1 MPAAPDRHRS
11 PFAWWAV
18 AAWLALWQLAA
29 WALRSSLLLPGPVDV
44 VLRLAQLIPTAA
56 FWSRVGFSLLRIA
69 AGLALGAAVGS
80 VAAAAGARWRRA
92 EEFAAPAVAL
102 AKSVPVASLTV
113 LALVWLRAEN
123 LAVFVVALVAA
134 PIAYENTL
142 AGLRAEPPALAEM
155 ARVLRVS
162 PARRLR
168 YLRMPALLGHLRAA
182 VALSCGMAW
191 KAGVAAEVIGIPAGS
206 VGEAI
211 YDAKVYFETGD
222 LFAWTLAVVALS
234 VLSERLLLALLDAA
248 APALTGAARARRRD
262 PAAQRL
268 SETRD
273 PGSGAPDAPDTREA
287 TASGAWLR
295 FSQAGKTFG
304 RCAAVPPQTFA
315 VAAGETVCLMAP
327 SGFGKTTL
335 LRMAAG
341 LEQPSTGTVTCGE
354 NEDAKVAGQAEE
366 TPRTPCVSMVFQDD
380 RLADQ
385 ASALA
390 NARLAAP
397 RASAAWNAAPE
408 LLAALGLEAVAHQA
422 AGTCS
427 GGQRRRIALARAL
440 LAPYDVLL
448 LDEPFTG
455 LDPATKEAVAQLI
468 CLRECGRTVVVAT
481 HDPRDAELLGART
494 VRLGA

>member
-1 MPAAPDRHRS
+1 MAAAPDRRRG

-18 AAWLALWQLAA
+18 AAWLVLWQLAA
-29 WALRSSLLLPGPVDV
+29 WTLHSSLLLPGPVEV
-44 VLRLAQLIPTAA
+44 ALRLAQLIPTAA

-69 AGLALGAAVGS
+69 AGLVLGVAVGG
-80 VAAAAGARWRRA
+80 VAAAASARWRCA
-92 EEFAAPAVAL
+92 EELAAPAVAL

-162 PARRLR
+162 PARRLC
-168 YLRMPALLGHLRAA
+168 YLRMPALLPHLRAA
-182 VALSCGMAW
+182 IALSCGMAW

-206 VGEAI
+206 VGEAV

-234 VLSERLLLALLDAA
+234 VLSERLLLAALDAA
-248 APALTGAARARRRD
+248 TPLLTGAARTQGRA
-262 PAAQRL
+262 PATHQPGETRS
-268 SETRD
+268 SETD
-273 PGSGAPDAPDTREA
+273 VPDVPEA
-287 TASGAWLR
+287 TASGVWVR
-295 FSQAGKTFG
+295 FSQAGKTFDG
-304 RCAAVPPQTFA
+304 HAVVPPQSFT

-335 LRMAAG
+335 LRIAAR
-341 LEQPSTGTVTCGE
+341 LEQPSIGTVTCGSNGDTGAE
-354 NEDAKVAGQAEE
+354 KQAEK
-366 TPRTPCVSMVFQDD
+366 TQRTPCVSMVFQDD

-390 NARLAAP
+390 NARLGVP

-440 LAPYDVLL
+440 LVPHDVLL
-448 LDEPFTG
+448 LDEPFSG

-468 CLRECGRTVVVAT
+468 RLHERGRTVLVAT
-481 HDPRDAELLGART
+481 HDPHDAELLDART
-494 VRLGA
+494 IRL